1 MRNNESTL
9 SPTVPSVRPHP
20 PPITA
25 ARAAQWIDPAII
37 PEGMT
42 PTEALQQLY
51 HHMLRDAVK
60 ISNWLD
66 NVQ

>member
-9 SPTVPSVRPHP
+9 SPIVPSVIPHP
-20 PPITA
+20 PQITA

-42 PTEALQQLY
+42 PAEALQKLY
-51 HHMLRDAVK
+51 HHMLHNAVK